1 MGKKAKTEAKLTW
14 WGYPITIATP
24 DLIWPWLHDIVVKRG
39 TYIKL
44 ENSSWKK
51 ANILGELGLE
61 LGSQA
66 VNTVRLQG
74 KRKIKELKQQK
85 RSKKVFK

>member
-44 ENSSWKK
+44 ENGSWEK
-51 ANILGELGLE
+51 ASLLEEPGLE
-61 LGSQA
+61 LGTQA
-66 VNTVRLQG
+66 VNAVRLQG
-74 KRKIKELKQQK
+74 KRKIKELKQRK
-85 RSKKVFK
+85 GFK